1 MLKMVLLSQQSVREP
16 LAQMQFPVERDRR
29 WIPNAPTE
37 TESAKAVRVSLN
49 SLTNFCTEKAT
60 PAFDLITKVDLH
72 PLCTFG
78 ASEEEIVDELDQAVV
93 KRMQDVKQF
102 TGTVQDS
109 LGPHRVQ
116 KQLDEL
122 TPRSQGRVLSWEPEG
137 IRQITGSYGSTEFF
151 QAYLTNWRAAGLFQ
165 QLYEELETLIAQ
177 VKAHLSELLGA
188 GVGLAKD
195 LAALEEKLGLANEE
209 WQALVDHKKL
219 TEKQQLLAEEYLEE
233 LKQQVKG
240 AGDRRAALEEAFRL
254 AKERY
259 NNAVKMLEET
269 HQKGVA
275 MLEFTPAIKA
285 KGLPG
290 P

>member
-37 TESAKAVRVSLN
+37 TESAKAVRASLN
-49 SLTNFCTEKAT
+49 SLTNYCTETAT

-78 ASEEEIVDELDQAVV
+78 ASEEEIVDGLDEAVV
-93 KRMQDVKQF
+93 KRMEAVQEF
-102 TGTVQDS
+102 TGEVQDS
-109 LGPHRVQ
+109 LGPNRVE
-116 KQLDEL
+116 KQLADM
-122 TPRSQGRVLSWEPEG
+122 TPRSKGRVLSWEPEG
-137 IRQITGSYGSTEFF
+137 IRQITGSYGATEFF
-151 QAYLTNWRAAGLFQ
+151 QEYLTNWRAAGLFQ
-165 QLYEELETLIAQ
+165 KLYEELETLISQ

-195 LAALEEKLGLANEE
+195 LSALEEKLRLADEE

-219 TEKQQLLAEEYLEE
+219 TEEQQLLAEKYLEQ
-233 LKQQVKG
+233 LKQQVES
-240 AGDRRAALEEAFRL
+240 AGDRRAALEEACRL

-269 HQKGVA
+269 HQRGVA
-275 MLEFTPAIKA
+275 FLELTPATES
-285 KGLPG
+285 GRLTG
-290 P
+290 